1 MGGIAAET
9 GVRLSSY
16 GERGYAEKYRAD
28 TRPIHEIGIV
38 FDPETR
44 NIKDWETEWP
54 TAFAGFSLWMNH

>member
-28 TRPIHEIGIV
+28 TRPVHEIGIV

-44 NIKDWETEWP
+44 NIEAWETE
-54 TAFAGFSLWMNH
+54 SVL